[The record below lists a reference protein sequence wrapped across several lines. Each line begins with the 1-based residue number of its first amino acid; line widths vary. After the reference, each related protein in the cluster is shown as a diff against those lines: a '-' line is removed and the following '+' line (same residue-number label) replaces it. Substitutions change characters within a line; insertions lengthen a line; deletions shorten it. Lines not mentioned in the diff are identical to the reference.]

1 MKDSSIEKEL
11 INIVGE
17 DSTKAIGCTEPVA
30 VAYAANAAAEYLNKD
45 DIEKII
51 LKVSKNIYKNGKS
64 VKIPNTGDHGLD
76 LAVSLGAF
84 TDKADKAF
92 LVFSN
97 LSEEVIDKSRKFVR
111 QNPVNVYFELENEYF
126 KEDLPDIYIEATLI
140 TATDTVTAIVSNC
153 HTHLTKIIKNGE
165 VIYMDPY
172 IKTDKSTFSLK
183 NMSFEDLAN
192 VVRQIDI
199 EDIDFVLEG
208 VDVNLE
214 AANEGLKGYGLNL
227 GKKLKDLRD
236 NKILPDNF
244 ITDTRILTA
253 AAADM
258 RMGGGPMPI
267 VTSGGSGN
275 QGVGVILPIYMVAKE
290 EKLDEDTL
298 ARGLFFAHLIN
309 RYVKE
314 YAGKL
319 SAICG
324 CAIGS
329 AIGASSAI
337 AFMLGGGEK
346 EIAGA
351 CTNIFANLTGMVCD
365 GAKESCSMKLSTSA
379 EEAIIAAYLAL
390 NGVISEAK
398 VGIVG
403 ESIEETIVNI
413 GKLSH
418 RGFKQADELILEIID
433 N

>member
-1 MKDSSIEKEL
+1 MRDKCIEKEL
-11 INIVGE
+11 INIVVE

-30 VAYAANAAAEYLNKD
+30 VAYAANVAAEYLNKD
-45 DIEKII
+45 EICKIN

-76 LAVSLGAF
+76 LAASLGAF
-84 TDKADKAF
+84 TSKADKAF

-97 LSEEVIDKSRKFVR
+97 LTDDEIKKARNFVS
-111 QNPVNVYFELENEYF
+111 NNLVVNIRDLSNEYF
-126 KEDLPDIYIEATLI
+126 NENLPDIYIEVTLK
-140 TATDTVTAIVSNC
+140 TTNDEVTTIIS
-153 HTHLTKIIKNGE
+153 HSHSHISKIIKNGK
-165 VIYMDPY
+165 VIVDNPFV
-172 IKTDKSTFSLK
+172 DGEKSTFSLK
-183 NMSFEDLAN
+183 NMSFKDIAN
-192 VVRQIDI
+192 IVREIDI
-199 EDIDFVLEG
+199 KEIDFVLEG
-208 VDVNLE
+208 VDVNLD
-214 AANEGLKGYGLNL
+214 AASEGLKGYGMGL
-227 GKKLKDLRD
+227 GKKLNELKE

-244 ITDTRILTA
+244 ITETRILTA

-258 RMGGGPMPI
+258 RMGGGPLPVM
-267 VTSGGSGN
+267 TSGGSGN
-275 QGVGVILPIYMVAKE
+275 QGVGIILPIYMVAKQENLGE
-290 EKLDEDTL
+290 ETL
-298 ARGLFFAHLIN
+298 ARGLFFAHIIN

-319 SAICG
+319 CALCG

-365 GAKESCSMKLSTSA
+365 GAKESCSMKLSTSV

-390 NGVISEAK
+390 NGVISQAN

-403 ESIEETIVNI
+403 ETIEDTISNI
-413 GKLSH
+413 GRLSH
-418 RGFKQADELILEIID
+418 EGFKATNEVILDIID
-433 N
+433 K

>member
-1 MKDSSIEKEL
+1 MRYKCIEKEL

-30 VAYAANAAAEYLNKD
+30 VAYAANVAADYLNKD
-45 DIEKII
+45 EICKII

-76 LAVSLGAF
+76 LAASLGAF
-84 TDKADKAF
+84 TGITDKAF
-92 LVFSN
+92 LIFSN
-97 LSEEVIDKSRKFVR
+97 ITDDEIKKAKDFVAEKQVR
-111 QNPVNVYFELENEYF
+111 VYFELENEYF
-126 KEDLPDIYIEATLI
+126 KEDIPDIYIEATLE
-140 TATDTVTAIVSNC
+140 TANDEVTAIIS
-153 HTHLTKIIKNGE
+153 HSHSHISKIIKNGK
-165 VIYMDPY
+165 VIVENPFVKGEKSVFS
-172 IKTDKSTFSLK
+172 IKD
-183 NMSFEDLAN
+183 MSFEDLAN
-192 VVRQIDI
+192 TVRVMDI
-199 EDIDFVLEG
+199 KEIDFVLEG
-208 VDVNLE
+208 VDVNLD
-214 AANEGLKGYGLNL
+214 AADEGLKGYGMGL
-227 GKKLKDLRD
+227 GKKLNELKE

-244 ITDTRILTA
+244 ITETRILTA

-258 RMGGGPMPI
+258 RMGGGRLPI
-267 VTSGGSGN
+267 MTSGGSGN
-275 QGVGVILPIYMVAKE
+275 QGVGIILPIYMVAKQE
-290 EKLDEDTL
+290 NLDEETL
-298 ARGLFFAHLIN
+298 ARGLFFAHIIN

-319 SAICG
+319 CALCG

-337 AFMLGGGEK
+337 AFILGGGQK

-390 NGVISEAK
+390 NGVVSQAN

-403 ESIEETIVNI
+403 QTIEDTISNI
-413 GKLSH
+413 ERLSH
-418 RGFKQADELILEIID
+418 EGFKATDEVILDIID
-433 N
+433 K